1 MRSNQWK
8 FVRLAVMMLVAF
20 ISTAC
25 SLEAARQRRIEMVPP
40 DMRQSAPT
48 RQVSQCEA
56 WDTIHVWGDWTA
68 GVSAGVGTAA
78 AGLASQTDGKTSD
91 VATGVAVGAGV
102 VSVTALAFATQSEQ
116 SWTERCSQ

>member
-1 MRSNQWK
+1 MRWLIG
-8 FVRLAVMMLVAF
+8 VAMTLVLA
-20 ISTAC
+20 SC
-25 SLEAARQRRIEMVPP
+25 SLESARQRRIEMIPP
-40 DMRQSAPT
+40 DMRKSTST
-48 RQVSQCEA
+48 RRVSQCEA
-56 WDTIHVWGDWTA
+56 WDAIHVWGDWTA

-78 AGLASQTDGKTSD
+78 AGLASQTDGKTAD